1 MIEMVDE
8 LKIEPIW
15 FMIII
20 ISSVLVG
27 FILGLEVP
35 KQNSE
40 PYVAVCVWSGAVP
53 EVTQSFYD
61 DVGKAGVSLADNCVG
76 NNGTGFIVKR

>member
-15 FMIII
+15 LVILIIA
-20 ISSVLVG
+20 SVFIG
-27 FILGLEVP
+27 FIIGISPLIEHDR
-35 KQNSE
+35 
-40 PYVAVCVWSGAVP
+40 YVAVCVWSGAVP